1 MSDKKKKLH
10 RVKKKQKRLVRKSL
24 LLKARRQDTVIH
36 EELARVRGR
45 GTILLAAE
53 ISRPRSKILSSRPL
67 ALDLQPSQKNEK
79 RAIRKTSLV
88 VFDVHAIVGE
98 VVLRSSCWRRL
109 WNTKM
114 SIKRSSVREKK
125 ANIFVF
131 NSEDLNQF

>member
-1 MSDKKKKLH
+1 M
-10 RVKKKQKRLVRKSL
+10 

-53 ISRPRSKILSSRPL
+53 ISRPRSKILPSRPL

-88 VFDVHAIVGE
+88 VFDVHATDP
-98 VVLRSSCWRRL
+98 RSLDGVQAALSPWGGADL
-109 WNTKM
+109 KH
-114 SIKRSSVREKK
+114 SASKHAYYPLVEKINPPARGPK
-125 ANIFVF
+125 KK
-131 NSEDLNQF
+131 NQGKSGQWQGGKKK